1 MLALFR
7 FGYYTM
13 LGMCIMIVINVLG
26 QFGDFTNP
34 KPESIT
40 HQSIQRR

>member
-13 LGMCIMIVINVLG
+13 LGMCIMTVINVLG
-26 QFGDFTNP
+26 QFGDSINP

-40 HQSIQRR
+40 HQSIQRK